1 MNTERNLRKDIAGK
15 EKQAF
20 NIEAALNEEGPQILI
35 IIPSDDEYLVY
46 NANETFI
53 ASIKHEGHREWD
65 VIEGEITKGVAD
77 IIGKE
82 ISRS

>member
-1 MNTERNLRKDIAGK
+1 MNAERNLRKDLAGK

-20 NIEAALNEEGPQILI
+20 NIEAALNEEGPQTLI

-46 NANETFI
+46 NTDETFI
-53 ASIKHEGHREWD
+53 ASIKHDEDREWD
-65 VIEGEITKGVAD
+65 VTEGEITEGIAN